1 MCGIAGIYNYRSS
14 GHISSTLIK
23 RMIGALHH
31 RGPDE
36 CGIYLDDWVALGN
49 ARLSVLDLTGG
60 TQPIHNEDE
69 SLWIVYN
76 GEVFNYPEL
85 KDDLQKKGHT
95 FTTSSDT
102 EVIVHLYEEKGPACL
117 EDLNGQFAFAIWDSI
132 KKELF
137 LARDRVGIHPLYYFI
152 DGNSLIFASEIKSI
166 FMDEHVARDIKPSSI
181 HQVFSFWTTL
191 PGETVFK
198 NIQELPPGHYLKA
211 SQRQTTIKKYWDMPF
226 YPSADQLTWPA
237 DQICEGIQDLLLDAV
252 RIRLRA
258 DVPVG
263 CYLSGGLDSSGIAT
277 LIAKNFNN
285 ALRTFGIRFEEEPFD
300 EGEHQRLI
308 VSFLGTDHTEIR
320 ATNEKIGSVFPDVL
334 WHCEKPLLRTAP
346 APLFLLSDVVNKSG
360 YKVVLTG
367 EGADEVFAGY
377 NIFRETKA
385 RAFLAKQP
393 DSRFRGMLLGKLY
406 PYIFRNPK
414 LRAMQQSFFSTG
426 LDKVNAPFFSHH
438 IRWQTTGKITTF
450 LSEEIRQTVD
460 SREDYEKMEQLLPPT
475 FNKWDL
481 LSKAQYIE
489 TIIFMS
495 NYLLS
500 SQGDRVAMAHSVEIR
515 VPYLDHR
522 LIDFMGKVRP
532 TLKMR
537 GLKEKYI
544 LKKSFRN
551 ILPQPI
557 VARSKHPYRAP
568 IGRSLLHKTLSDYS
582 DMVLSDHALK
592 NAGFFNTIKVRKLF
606 DKLRAMDAPGEV
618 DSMALAGIISTQMI
632 YDQFV
637 VNFPFGS
644 IKQAIPDLIVDRRTG
659 KNYP

>member
-1 MCGIAGIYNYRSS
+1 MCGIAGKYNYRSS
-14 GHISSTLIK
+14 GHTSSTLIK

-36 CGIYLDDWVALGN
+36 CGIYLDDWVGLGN
-49 ARLSVLDLTGG
+49 TRLSILDLSGG

-76 GEVFNYPEL
+76 GEIFNYPEL
-85 KDDLQKKGHT
+85 RKDLQKKGHT
-95 FTTSSDT
+95 FATASDT

-117 EDLNGQFAFAIWDSI
+117 EDLNGQFAFAIWDSN

-137 LARDRVGIHPLYYFI
+137 LARDRVGIHPLYYLI
-152 DGNSLIFASEIKSI
+152 NEDYLIFASEIKSI
-166 FMDEHVARDIKPSSI
+166 FMDEHLAREIKPSAI
-181 HQVFSFWTTL
+181 HQIFSFWTTL

-211 SQRQTTIKKYWDMPF
+211 SQTKIAVKKYWDMPL
-226 YPSADQLTWPA
+226 YPPAEQLTWPI
-237 DQICEGIQDLLLDAV
+237 DQISERIQELLLDAI

-285 ALRTFGIRFEEEPFD
+285 SLRTFGIRFEEDRFD
-300 EGEHQRLI
+300 EGEHQRFM
-308 VSFLGTDHTEIR
+308 VSFLGTDHTEIQ
-320 ATNEKIGSVFPDVL
+320 ATNEKIGSVFPHVL

-367 EGADEVFAGY
+367 EGADEIFAGY
-377 NIFRETKA
+377 NIFREAKA
-385 RAFLAKQP
+385 RAFLAKQA
-393 DSRFRGMLLGKLY
+393 DSKFRGLLLGKLY
-406 PYIFRNPK
+406 PYIFQNPR
-414 LRAMQQSFFSTG
+414 LHAMQQSFFMAG
-426 LDKVNAPFFSHH
+426 LDKVNEPLFSHH
-438 IRWQTTGKITTF
+438 IRWKTTSKINAF

-460 SREDYEKMEQLLPPT
+460 PQEDYEKIERLLPPS
-475 FNKWDL
+475 FNELDL
-481 LSKAQYIE
+481 LSKAQYLE

-522 LIDFMGKVRP
+522 LIDFMGRVRP
-532 TLKMR
+532 TFKMR
-537 GLKEKYI
+537 GLKEKYV
-544 LKKSFRN
+544 LKKAFQN
-551 ILPQPI
+551 ILPHNI
-557 VARSKHPYRAP
+557 LARPKHPYRAP
-568 IGRSLLHKTLSDYS
+568 IGQSLLHKKLSDYS
-582 DMVLSDHALK
+582 EMILSGQSLK
-592 NAGFFNTIKVRKLF
+592 NAGIFNTTKVRKLF
-606 DKLRAMDAPGEV
+606 NKFHTMENPGEV
-618 DSMALAGIISTQMI
+618 DSMALAGIISTQII
-632 YDQFV
+632 YAQFV
-637 VNFPFGS
+637 SNFPFRS
-644 IKQAIPDLIVDRRTG
+644 IDQAVPDLIVDKRTG
-659 KNYP
+659 Q

>member
-1 MCGIAGIYNYRSS
+1 MCGIAGRYNYRSS
-14 GHISSTLIK
+14 GDTSSTLIK
-23 RMIGALHH
+23 RMVGALHH

-36 CGIYLDDWVALGN
+36 CGIYLDDWVGLGN
-49 ARLSVLDLTGG
+49 ARLSILDLSGG

-76 GEVFNYPEL
+76 GEIFNYPEL
-85 KDDLQKKGHT
+85 REDLQKKGHT
-95 FTTSSDT
+95 FATSSDT
-102 EVIVHLYEEKGPACL
+102 EVIVHLYEEKGSACL
-117 EDLNGQFAFAIWDSI
+117 GDLNGQFAFAIWDSN

-137 LARDRVGIHPLYYFI
+137 LARDRVGIHPLYYLI
-152 DGNSLIFASEIKSI
+152 NEDYLIFASEIKSI

-191 PGETVFK
+191 PGETIFK

-211 SQRQTTIKKYWDMPF
+211 SQTQMTVQKYWEMPF
-226 YPSADQLTWPA
+226 YPPEEQLTWDT
-237 DQICEGIQDLLLDAV
+237 DQTCERIQELLLDAV

-285 ALRTFGIRFEEEPFD
+285 SLRTFGIRFEEAPFD
-300 EGEHQRLI
+300 EGEHQRLM
-308 VSFLGTDHTEIR
+308 VSFLGTDHTEIQ
-320 ATNEKIGSVFPDVL
+320 ATHDKIGSVFADVL

-346 APLFLLSDVVNKSG
+346 APLFLLSDLVNKSG

-377 NIFRETKA
+377 NIFREAKA

-393 DSRFRGMLLGKLY
+393 DSKFRGLLLGKLY
-406 PYIFRNPK
+406 PYIFRNPR
-414 LRAMQQSFFSTG
+414 LRAMQQSFFSAG
-426 LDKVNAPFFSHH
+426 LDKVKEPFFSHH

-450 LSEEIRQTVD
+450 LSDEIRQAVD
-460 SREDYEKMEQLLPPT
+460 PQENYTKITQILPPT
-475 FNKWDL
+475 FNEWDM
-481 LSKAQYIE
+481 LSKAQYLE

-522 LIDFMGKVRP
+522 LIDFMGRVSP

-551 ILPQPI
+551 ILPQQI
-557 VARSKHPYRAP
+557 VARPKHPYRAP
-568 IGRSLLHKTLSDYS
+568 IGQSLLHKTSSDYS
-582 DMVLSDHALK
+582 DTVLSDQALK
-592 NAGFFNTIKVRKLF
+592 NAGLFNITKVRKLF
-606 DKLRAMDAPGEV
+606 DKLRTMDQPGEV

-637 VNFPFGS
+637 ANFPFRS
-644 IKQAIPDLIVDRRTG
+644 IKQAVPDLIVDKRTG
-659 KNYP
+659 K